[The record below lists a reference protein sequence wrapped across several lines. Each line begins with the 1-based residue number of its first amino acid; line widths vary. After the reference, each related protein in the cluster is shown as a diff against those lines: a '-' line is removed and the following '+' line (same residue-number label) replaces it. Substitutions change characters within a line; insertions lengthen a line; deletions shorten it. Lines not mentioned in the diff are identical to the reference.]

1 MSKCDFQFAIR
12 FSRGSKSKIVQVVF
26 QVVVFRW
33 ICLFFHYF
41 VFGCIC
47 HEGSIHVACQVA
59 VLEGRHFQD
68 FATGD
73 SGVVIRSDVDAQ
85 TCQVWLEGMGED
97 GFLGKGDLSVGIFG
111 VVRIQDQTHFNS
123 SKTGK

>member
-1 MSKCDFQFAIR
+1 MP
-12 FSRGSKSKIVQVVF
+12 
-26 QVVVFRW
+26 
-33 ICLFFHYF
+33 FFHIFSYF

-85 TCQVWLEGMGED
+85 TCQVWLETIGGMGSLEKEILMLA
-97 GFLGKGDLSVGIFG
+97 FLE
-111 VVRIQDQTHFNS
+111 
-123 SKTGK
+123 

>member
-1 MSKCDFQFAIR
+1 MPF
-12 FSRGSKSKIVQVVF
+12 FS
-26 QVVVFRW
+26 
-33 ICLFFHYF
+33 YF

-47 HEGSIHVACQVA
+47 HEGRIHVACQVA

-85 TCQVWLEGMGED
+85 TCQVWLETIGGD
-97 GFLGKGDLSVGIFG
+97 GFLGKGDLNVGNVG
-111 VVRIQDQTHFNS
+111 VVRIQDQNHFNS
-123 SKTGK
+123 SKQGNEV

>member
-1 MSKCDFQFAIR
+1 MGKVCHCFI
-12 FSRGSKSKIVQVVF
+12 
-26 QVVVFRW
+26 
-33 ICLFFHYF
+33 F

-85 TCQVWLEGMGED
+85 TCQVWLETIGGMGCR
-97 GFLGKGDLSVGIFG
+97 KGDLSVGIFG
-111 VVRIQDQTHFNS
+111 VVGIQDQNHFNS
-123 SKTGK
+123 SKQGNEA

>member
-12 FSRGSKSKIVQVVF
+12 FSHGSESKIVQVVV

-33 ICLFFHYF
+33 VCHFFHILFF
-41 VFGCIC
+41 GRIC

-85 TCQVWLEGMGED
+85 ICQVWLETIGGMGSLEKEILMLA
-97 GFLGKGDLSVGIFG
+97 FLE
-111 VVRIQDQTHFNS
+111 
-123 SKTGK
+123 